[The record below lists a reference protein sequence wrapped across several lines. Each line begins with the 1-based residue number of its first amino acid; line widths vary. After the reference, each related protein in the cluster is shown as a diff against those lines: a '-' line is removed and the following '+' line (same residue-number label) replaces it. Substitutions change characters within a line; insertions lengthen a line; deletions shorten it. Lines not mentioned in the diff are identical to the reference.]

1 MAYRITHP
9 SLFIRRGRSRIVS
22 LQPRQS
28 KACYYT
34 TFNNKIN
41 IYNNNVNKYTNL
53 IWKNKVN
60 HPMQPIQKRNKIHI
74 LPEAKEA
81 EIHDRKLL
89 KLEQEWTTGKLYKFK
104 GKIHIVK
111 CLKDEKCAMDAFLAD
126 IENSSIVTT
135 GGTKMSVIGFD
146 TETKPAT
153 DELHP
158 PATVQISTKNHA
170 IIYHLTHRNFLFDGK
185 FPPLL
190 KAVLANDKILKI
202 GVQIATDTEELLY
215 AYGVTTCGVFD
226 INMLF
231 PKKQDTKG
239 LRKLASEYLDLDLEK
254 SRSITCSN
262 WGRAEL
268 TDLQKLYAAYDASV
282 VLEVFEKMKEVNS
295 ETFQV
300 DEDRILHYLFRPDE
314 FIGFETITSTKQ
326 TEDDEEQLMSVPI
339 NPHVY
344 EKRFKKIE
352 EPVNGKY
359 IMPGGRYN
367 TYKQKTVAKSF
378 IDLYTSYLYRFILE
392 KKNGTH
398 DELGEEEGKEPVLLI
413 PMFFPPSLRL
423 IFHNIATKND
433 LYSISRGHRG
443 DNKRMLAIWKSEQ
456 AYRTVRD
463 TKCIYPSPQELAER
477 NKLNGKVS

>member
-1 MAYRITHP
+1 MSYRITHP
-9 SLFIRRGRSRIVS
+9 SLFIRRVRSRIVS
-22 LQPRQS
+22 LQQRQS

-89 KLEQEWTTGKLYKFK
+89 KLEQEWATGKLYKFK

-153 DELHP
+153 DELQP

-231 PKKQDTKG
+231 AKKEETKG
-239 LRKLASEYLDLDLEK
+239 LRELAAENLNIELEK
-254 SRSITCSN
+254 RRSNVCSKR
-262 WGRAEL
+262 GREEL
-268 TDLQKLYAAYDASV
+268 
-282 VLEVFEKMKEVNS
+282 
-295 ETFQV
+295 
-300 DEDRILHYLFRPDE
+300 
-314 FIGFETITSTKQ
+314 
-326 TEDDEEQLMSVPI
+326 
-339 NPHVY
+339 
-344 EKRFKKIE
+344 
-352 EPVNGKY
+352 
-359 IMPGGRYN
+359 
-367 TYKQKTVAKSF
+367 
-378 IDLYTSYLYRFILE
+378 
-392 KKNGTH
+392 
-398 DELGEEEGKEPVLLI
+398 
-413 PMFFPPSLRL
+413 
-423 IFHNIATKND
+423 
-433 LYSISRGHRG
+433 
-443 DNKRMLAIWKSEQ
+443 
-456 AYRTVRD
+456 RD
-463 TKCIYPSPQELAER
+463 SQE
-477 NKLNGKVS
+477 